1 MTTAR
6 DRPPEEAAEDTSF
19 ARGLRLLLTVAD
31 RGEVRADELS
41 STLDMPLSTVYR
53 YLRTLGDFGFVD
65 RHGGQ
70 FRIGPKLLIGT
81 GSNVSSERLIR
92 HADGPLRMLVQET
105 GETGIVVRRI
115 GLASVCLHTVESD
128 DALRVTLEPGAVS
141 PLYAGAPGRVLL
153 AFAPSEVLDEVLA
166 QDLVR
171 ITDNTPTEDAL
182 HAGLG
187 GIVMSGY
194 AVSEGEFIDG
204 SVAVAAPVFRE
215 DGIVGAIGLIGA
227 AFRCDEAW
235 RAKAA
240 RLVVEAA
247 RTINA
252 ALAEDAVA

>member
-81 GSNVSSERLIR
+81 GSNVSTERLIR

-115 GLASVCLHTVESD
+115 GLSSVCLHTVESD

-153 AFAPSEVLDEVLA
+153 AFAPTEVLDEVLA

-171 ITDNTPTEDAL
+171 ITDNTPTEEAL

-194 AVSEGEFIDG
+194 AVSEGEFIVG
-204 SVAVAAPVFRE
+204 SVAIAAPVFRE
-215 DGIVGAIGLIGA
+215 DGIVGAIGLIGP
-227 AFRCDEAW
+227 AFRCDDAW
-235 RAKAA
+235 RARAG

-252 ALAEDAVA
+252 ALAEDTAA